1 MSDYLMLTMLI
12 FFPLIQQTEP
22 FEGVE
27 NLVALGIGILSILL
41 LALSITAYRKTRLQL
56 TIYAIIIFSIFA
68 IQQFID
74 FLDDIID
81 ALDMPLTDVVISS
94 LTLAI
99 LILFFLAIVRT
110 KIT

>member
-1 MSDYLMLTMLI
+1 MSDHVMLNMLI
-12 FFPLIQQTEP
+12 FLPLIQQTEH

-41 LALSITAYRKTRLQL
+41 LTLSITAYRKTRLQL
-56 TIYAIIIFSIFA
+56 TIYAIIIFAIFA

-74 FLDDIID
+74 FLDDIVI
-81 ALDMPLTDVVISS
+81 ALDMPITDVLISS

-99 LILFFLAIVRT
+99 LIVFFLAIVRT